1 MRLFDTPLSALG
13 SRDLDRWRELAHPG
27 GRLTSPY
34 LLPDFAQ
41 DVDAQRHDV
50 HVIIAEENSAPIGY
64 FAYHAPQGGIARP
77 VGAPLS
83 DYQGF
88 AAISG
93 FRVEEKA
100 LLSAM
105 GADVLVYDNWQG
117 EALGKVRTE
126 TRSSIIDLSEGVDAW
141 MARKEQ
147 TQHKH
152 FKKLRQRQRKAER
165 EFGPIR
171 IVFGDPLGE
180 RFETLRAWKSAQYQ
194 QTGLLDLFDI
204 QWVDGVIRN
213 CASRSF
219 GPFRGL
225 VASLYLGEQ
234 LAAVE
239 MGIVAGDI
247 YHSWMPAYD
256 PAFRAVSPG
265 HLLLQGIIEAAPNM
279 RINRID
285 LGGGEYAYKDAYT
298 DYETV
303 LQGGRAMKPSAAMAG
318 LLAWDSAE
326 AACKIL
332 PGPLSRAPLKLRR
345 RWAHTAA
352 AEPVLTRR
360 VKRMGEAFLKAPQR
374 LTA

>member
-13 SRDLDRWRELAHPG
+13 VRDLDRWRDLARPD

-88 AAISG
+88 AATPG
-93 FRVEEKA
+93 FKVCEKA

-117 EALGKVRTE
+117 ETLGKVRSQ
-126 TRSSIIDLSEGVDAW
+126 TRSSIIDLSEGVTHW

-171 IVFGDPLGE
+171 IEFGDPLGE
-180 RFETLRAWKSAQYQ
+180 RFETLRAWKSTQYR

-204 QWVDGVIRN
+204 QWIDGVIRT
-213 CASRSF
+213 CAARSF

-225 VASLYLGEQ
+225 IASLYLGDQ

-279 RINRID
+279 HITRID
-285 LGGGEYAYKDAYT
+285 LGGGDYAYKDAYT

-303 LQGGRAMKPSAAMAG
+303 LHGGRAMKPSAAMAG
-318 LLAWDSAE
+318 LTVWDGAE
-326 AACKIL
+326 AVSKVL
-332 PGPLSRAPLKLRR
+332 PAPFSQAPLKLRR

-352 AEPVLTRR
+352 AEPALARR

>member
-13 SRDLDRWRELAHPG
+13 ARDLDRWRELAQPC

-41 DVDAQRHDV
+41 MVDDQRQDVR
-50 HVIIAEENSAPIGY
+50 VIIAEENSAPVGY
-64 FAYHAPQGGIARP
+64 FAYHTPKGGVARP

-88 AAISG
+88 AAIPG
-93 FRVEEKA
+93 FKVEEKA
-100 LLSAM
+100 LLTAM

-117 EALGKVRTE
+117 QPLGKVRSQ
-126 TRSSIIDLSEGVDAW
+126 TRSSIIDLSEGVAAW
-141 MARKEQ
+141 MTHKEQ

-171 IVFGDPLGE
+171 IEFGDPLGE

-194 QTGLLDLFDI
+194 ETGLLDLFDI
-204 QWVDGVIRN
+204 EWVDAVIAN

-225 VASLYLGEQ
+225 VAALYLGDQ

-279 RINRID
+279 RITRID
-285 LGGGEYAYKDAYT
+285 LGGGDYAYKDAYA
-298 DYETV
+298 DYEMV
-303 LQGGRAMKPSAAMAG
+303 LQGGRAMKPSAAMAS

-326 AACKIL
+326 TACKIL
-332 PGPLSRAPLKLRR
+332 PGPLSKAPLKLRR

-352 AEPVLTRR
+352 AEPALARR

-374 LTA
+374 LNA